1 MTDTSSRRQL
11 GCTIE
16 QWPFAV
22 PFRITGHTWTMLD
35 MVVVTIA
42 EGGYVGRGEGEGV
55 YYRDDTPP
63 GMARQIEA
71 ARGAIEAG
79 AGREE
84 IARILP
90 PGGARNAVDCALW
103 DLEAKLAGQPA
114 WRLAGLQPPR
124 PLVTTYTIGADPPA
138 IAAERAVS
146 ERFAAARAI
155 KLKLVG
161 EPEDAE
167 RVKAVRA
174 ARPDVGLTVDANQG
188 YGSRTALE
196 ALAQILV
203 DAKVELVEQP
213 FPVGQE
219 ALLDGLDFPID
230 IAADESVQV
239 AADIAALAGRVD
251 MINIKLDKCGG
262 LTEALAMLAEIE
274 RLGLKAM
281 VGNMF
286 GTSLAMG
293 PAFLVGQSCQV
304 VDLDGPIGLADDRPP
319 AVSYDGGR
327 IWCAP
332 EAWGGGA

>member
-1 MTDTSSRRQL
+1 MTKRRKL
-11 GCTIE
+11 TCTLE

-35 MVVVTIA
+35 VVVASIA
-42 EGGYVGRGEGEGV
+42 EDGHVGRGEGEGV
-55 YYRDDTPP
+55 YYKGDTPER
-63 GMARQIEA
+63 MAEQIEA
-71 ARGAIEAG
+71 ARGPIEAG
-79 AGREE
+79 AGRDE

-103 DLEAKLAGQPA
+103 DLEAKLAGKPA
-114 WRLAGLQPPR
+114 WRLAGLEPPR
-124 PLVTTYTIGADPPA
+124 PLVTTYTIGADPPQV
-138 IAAERAVS
+138 AAERATS
-146 ERFAAARAI
+146 ERFAAAQAI

-161 EPEDAE
+161 EPDDAE
-167 RVKAVRA
+167 RVRAVRA
-174 ARPDVGLTVDANQG
+174 ARPDVWLSVDANQG
-188 YGSRTALE
+188 YGSRA
-196 ALAQILV
+196 ALAGLAQVLL

-213 FPVGQE
+213 FPVGEE
-219 ALLDGLDFPID
+219 ALLDGLDFPIT

-239 AADIAALAGRVD
+239 AADIAGLAGRVQ
-251 MINIKLDKCGG
+251 MINIKLDKSGG

-274 RLGLKAM
+274 RLGLQAM

-293 PAFLVGQSCQV
+293 PAFLVGQACQV

-332 EAWGGGA
+332 EAWGGGAP